1 MSEYTGQGKDIV
13 FIGDSLTEFYDWQE
27 RFPGHRVFNLGI
39 AGEPVEGLLGR
50 MSHIRTVIVRADL
63 IFVMTG
69 INNIA
74 MGDYDIIPKYEKILN
89 TIISDS
95 TGAGVIIESVL
106 PVRLSWLDNV
116 EIEKIN
122 SGLQKIAQRKKI
134 RYFDLYSLFVDAR
147 GKPIPEYLSED
158 GVHLSERGYEVWS
171 AAIESEFSL

>member
-1 MSEYTGQGKDIV
+1 MSKDRVQRKDIV
-13 FIGDSLTEFYDWQE
+13 MIGDSLTEFFDWQG
-27 RFPGHRVFNLGI
+27 RFPRQRVLNLGI
-39 AGEPVEGLLGR
+39 AGEPVEGLLR
-50 MSHIRTVIVRADL
+50 RVSCMHDAIARADL
-63 IFVMTG
+63 ILVMSG

-171 AAIESEFSL
+171 AAIENEFSL

>member
-50 MSHIRTVIVRADL
+50 MSRIRTAIVRADL

-74 MGDYDIIPKYEKILN
+74 VEDYDIIPEYEKVLN
-89 TIISDS
+89 TLVFFFA
-95 TGAGVIIESVL
+95 GAEIVAQSVL
-106 PVRLSWLDNV
+106 PVCLPWLDNA

-122 SGLQKIAQRKKI
+122 SDLKEIARRI
-134 RYFDLYSLFVDAR
+134 EVRYLDLYALFVDTKGSPVKA
-147 GKPIPEYLSED
+147 YLSED
-158 GVHLSERGYEVWS
+158 GVHLSDRGYGVW
-171 AAIESEFSL
+171 AGAIEKEFAL